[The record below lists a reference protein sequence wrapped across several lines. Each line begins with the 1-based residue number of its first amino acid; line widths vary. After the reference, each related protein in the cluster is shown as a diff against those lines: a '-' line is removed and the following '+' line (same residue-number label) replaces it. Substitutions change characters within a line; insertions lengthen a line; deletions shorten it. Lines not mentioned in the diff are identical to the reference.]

1 MVTTKELYEQ
11 VRNAWSQVPTPARVD
26 LDMMEWMWGKSS
38 ALAFTGIAPVDVDT
52 DSPGFHASTPLMD
65 LPPHAA
71 AAYLGTYILS
81 LLQSLMFQE
90 LVGLFDDIV
99 TRPHTLTCLTNKGF
113 WDRVIHK
120 HLPGHCQQVTIA
132 VARHLAEKHQALPLN
147 EEQVHVLLKLAKEL
161 AQPE

>member
-1 MVTTKELYEQ
+1 MFTTNELYEL
-11 VRNAWSQVPTPARVD
+11 VRNAWSQVPTPARDD
-26 LDMMEWMWGKSS
+26 LGMMEWMWGKSS

-90 LVGLFDDIV
+90 SVGLFDDIV

-113 WDRVIHK
+113 WDRVIQK
-120 HLPGHCQQVTIA
+120 HLPRHCQLATVEVT
-132 VARHLAEKHQALPLN
+132 RHLAEKRDALHLN
-147 EEQVHVLLKLAKEL
+147 EEQVNVLLEL
-161 AQPE
+161 ALQYS